1 MCIIPTLCK
10 FSYFAFHFTFPRG
23 CLYGKQAARDKKRDG
38 KHYKSHYKSIKVIIK
53 VLFCLYEA
61 RTFFFRQ
68 DEILL
73 ETDRISAKA
82 EEKSPYK
89 CFVPGWFWN
98 SAIMWLEVANECI
111 QKKKKKKKKTFELT
125 NWMLNHDWHSSR
137 VFCWVVFKKYW
148 SRSLKQIKCH
158 NR

>member
-61 RTFFFRQ
+61 GTFFIRQ

-111 QKKKKKKKKTFELT
+111 QKRKKKKNFRTDELNVEPWLTFFQGFLLSSFQKVLVEIFET
-125 NWMLNHDWHSSR
+125 NKMS
-137 VFCWVVFKKYW
+137 
-148 SRSLKQIKCH
+148 
-158 NR
+158 